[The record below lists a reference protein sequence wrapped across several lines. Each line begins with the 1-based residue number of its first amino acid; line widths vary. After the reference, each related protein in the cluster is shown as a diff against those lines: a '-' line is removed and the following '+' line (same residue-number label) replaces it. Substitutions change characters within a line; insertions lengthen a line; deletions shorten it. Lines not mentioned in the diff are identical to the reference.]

1 MNPIIMNQ
9 LIMKNCHIFESK
21 NIKIETRIKNIDN
34 NKVIIKRKIQWTENN
49 EKKERIEIQSIDIDL
64 E

>member
-49 EKKERIEIQSIDIDL
+49 EKKERIEIQSIDID
-64 E
+64 